1 MSGDGS
7 NRVAADRRPPGPA
20 RKAEVLVR
28 DAADAAELRA
38 HQTDP
43 DVIALR
49 TERVRA
55 QEDRSCWAGIVLG
68 LAVTMANV
76 QSFAAGD
83 APPRSP
89 PWLAAWLLDPT
100 VSLVLLA
107 ILRAEQVTARY
118 QVATGPWVRRAKW
131 FTLSATYVMTL
142 LCLSRSGRL
151 RARTREVTDPKS
163 WRPGCE
169 AGRAGFV

>member
-1 MSGDGS
+1 G
-7 NRVAADRRPPGPA
+7 RV
-20 RKAEVLVR
+20 
-28 DAADAAELRA
+28 
-38 HQTDP
+38 
-43 DVIALR
+43 
-49 TERVRA
+49 
-55 QEDRSCWAGIVLG
+55 CWAGSVLG
-68 LAVTMANV
+68 LACPLADV
-76 QSFAAGD
+76 QSLAAGD
-83 APPRSP
+83 APAWSL

-107 ILRAEQVTARY
+107 ILRAEQGTARY

-169 AGRAGFV
+169 AGRAGFVGARVCPSGSAHRVSGQCRGGVEGAVELAG